1 MTDSFYS
8 IKKLMHGLGL
18 PVEKIHCCIN
28 GCMIYW
34 SEDIELISCKL
45 YNHPRYKRQ
54 DIMDLIGRKQM
65 FLIRRCITFRSFLVC
80 KDYMHLKP
88 PLMT

>member
-8 IKKLMHGLGL
+8 TKKLMQGLDF

-34 SEDIELISCKL
+34 GEDSELISC
-45 YNHPRYKRQ
+45 
-54 DIMDLIGRKQM
+54 I
-65 FLIRRCITFRSFLVC
+65 
-80 KDYMHLKP
+80 
-88 PLMT
+88 